1 MKIYLYLDN
10 KIISFSL
17 PNDISGSFS
26 FDEKQEEESKLINIE
41 ARNDTWVLY
50 STEDATVIANNNMVA
65 DVELKT
71 NTFYIIRR
79 KEINYLIYV
88 TALEDNKTIAYSY
101 SKEINLIIGNDKNKC
116 NIYYDCEFL
125 TNGEIKL
132 FCKENQLIIEKTG
145 NINFYINNKAVA
157 KSQYIKAGDEII
169 LFGIKIII
177 VPGLLLIIFPKNK
190 VEIVST
196 SAGINNYYLSAGQK
210 MANVEIKDEDL
221 YNEEDFFSK
230 APRIR
235 RTIETKEIKLSPPP
249 SQQENKELPLI
260 LTIGPML
267 TMGIMAAVML
277 INTLN
282 RIYLGDT
289 TLAQS
294 WPQLVMSIAMLIS
307 MILWPLLTKFYNKKM
322 KQKAKEHLIERYGE
336 YLKDKEKEL
345 VSEAKLQK
353 EILIENLITV
363 EECANIIQNKN
374 VSFWNKRVD
383 QNDFLTVRLGT
394 GNELLDV
401 KVEYPE
407 EGFTIDEDELRKQ
420 ADALVE
426 KYKYIEN
433 VPIGYSFYTNKITAI
448 MGEKNKIPFFINNIL
463 LQLLTFY
470 SYEDIKLVVFTN
482 EEQKEN
488 WDYIKYLNH
497 NFNNEKNFR
506 LFASTVES
514 AKNVAEYLHI
524 EVNRRISNAKNENNY
539 FKPHYIIIIDDYSR
553 VKRHEFI
560 KEVTES
566 DKDLGFS
573 IILIEDR
580 ISKLPSKC
588 NNFITL
594 GNPRSGILKNAYEK
608 QEQIIFYDEI
618 NYKIGV
624 ENFLPILA
632 NIPIEFEEGT
642 SQLPEA
648 ISFLEMEKVGKVEQL
663 NILNRWNTNNPTT
676 SLKAEIGVDDQGDLM
691 YLDLHEKQH
700 GPHGL
705 IAGMTGSGKSEF
717 IITYILSMAI
727 NYSPDDVSF
736 ILIDYKGGGLA
747 FAFENKTA
755 NIVLPHLAGTITN
768 LDKAEMDRTL
778 VSINSEAQRRQKLF
792 NEVRDQLGE
801 STMDIY
807 KYQRLYKE
815 GKIKEAIPHL
825 FIICDEFAELK
836 SQQPEFMDN
845 LISIARIGR
854 SLGVHLI
861 LATQKPSGVV
871 NDQIWS
877 NSKFNIC
884 LKVQD
889 AGDSNEMLKKPDAA
903 LLKQTGRFYLQVGY
917 DEYFALGQS
926 GWCGAKYFPSD
937 KIVKQVDKSIN
948 IINDNAEF
956 IKSIQASS
964 QTKVAAQGEQITAI
978 LNSVIKVAKQ
988 TGKKAKR
995 LWLDNIPDVIL
1006 VDDLVKKYNVTE
1018 EPYNIE
1024 AVIGEYDAPEKQEQ
1038 GLLKYSPIEEGS
1050 TIIYSMDQQESE
1062 MLLNTII
1069 YSTIISHTPEE
1080 INYYIIDYGS
1090 QTFTN
1095 YNNIPHVGGVVL
1107 PGEDEKYR
1115 NLFKMI
1121 REELTKRKTTLVEY
1135 GGMYKNYV
1143 KSSEQK
1149 MPLKVIIMNN
1159 YDAINEADKTLYDT
1173 FPELIRSSDRYGIV
1187 FIITANATNSVPR
1200 KVSQNVDNIYAYKIK
1215 DPTDYYIIFNNK
1227 KKLVPRDIFG
1237 RGIYLEDSLYE
1248 FQTASVI
1255 KDQAQLNQF
1264 LQELSVKLKDKNSL
1278 VASKIP
1284 ELPAH
1289 VTLDYVK
1296 DSIKDITELPIGMT
1310 TEELEIDSL
1319 DITGNTITLILAN
1332 KRKHLQAFIT
1342 SLIKEIKL
1350 IKNINIIAI
1359 DAIKLLDNNKL
1370 ELVNYYSDSLEEVV
1384 PKLTEYLNNIKS
1396 QENYP
1401 QREILVIYGIKEL
1414 IEKVS
1419 DKKQVEELIKAASS
1433 CKKAYIIVAE
1443 EGSKIKELTFDA
1455 WYKEN
1460 VNTLDGLWVGNGVG
1474 DQTLLKINSYSQAL
1488 SKSYKND
1495 IGFHIAEGSY
1505 KKIKLLEFDPGEET
1519 ENEK

>member
-1 MKIYLYLDN
+1 MKIYLYLQN
-10 KIISFSL
+10 RILSFSL

-26 FDEKQEEESKLINIE
+26 FDEKAEEESKLINIE
-41 ARNDTWVLY
+41 ARNDTWILY
-50 STEDATVIANNNMVA
+50 STEDATVIANNNIVA
-65 DVELKT
+65 DTELKS
-71 NTFYIIRR
+71 NSFYIIRR
-79 KEINYLIYV
+79 KEINYLIYA
-88 TALEDNKTIAYSY
+88 TTLESNNTIAYNY
-101 SKEINLIIGNDKNKC
+101 SKELNLILGNDKNKC
-116 NIYYDCEFL
+116 NFYYNCEYL
-125 TNGEIKL
+125 MNNGVRLYFKG
-132 FCKENQLIIEKTG
+132 NQLILEKIG
-145 NINFYINNKAVA
+145 NISVYLNNI
-157 KSQYIKAGDEII
+157 SIDGNHYLKAGDEII
-169 LFGIKIII
+169 VFGVKIIV
-177 VPGLLLIIFPKNK
+177 VPALLLIIYPKDK
-190 VEIVST
+190 VEIMES
-196 SAGINNYYLSAGQK
+196 SAQVKRYYLSAGPK
-210 MANVEIKDEDL
+210 SADVEIKDEDL
-221 YNEEDFFSK
+221 YKEDEYFSK

-235 RTIETKEIKLSPPP
+235 RTIETREIKLSPPP
-249 SQQENKELPLI
+249 SQRENKELPLI

-267 TMGIMAAVML
+267 TMGIMASVML
-277 INTLN
+277 INTIN
-282 RIYLGDT
+282 RLYIGDT
-289 TLAQS
+289 TIEES
-294 WPQLVMSIAMLIS
+294 WPQLVMSGAMLIS
-307 MILWPLLTKFYNKKM
+307 MILWPLLTKLYNKKM
-322 KQKAKEHLIERYGE
+322 KEKEKEHLIERYGE
-336 YLKDKEKEL
+336 YLKEKEKEL
-345 VSEAKLQK
+345 ISEAKLQK

-363 EECANIIQNKN
+363 EECVNIIQNKT
-374 VSFWNKRVD
+374 VAFWNKRID
-383 QNDFLTVRLGT
+383 QNDFLTVRVGT

-448 MGEKNKIPFFINNIL
+448 MGEQNKIPFFMDNIL

-470 SYEDIKLVVFTN
+470 SYEDIKLVIFTN
-482 EEQKEN
+482 EEKKKN

-524 EVNRRISNAKNENNY
+524 EVNRRIPNAKSENNY

-553 VKRHEFI
+553 VKRYEFI
-560 KEVTES
+560 KEITES

-594 GNPRSGILKNAYEK
+594 GNPKSGILKNAYEK
-608 QEQIIFYDEI
+608 QEQVIFYDDI
-618 NYKIGV
+618 NYRISID
-624 ENFLPILA
+624 NFLKTLA

-642 SQLPEA
+642 SQLPDA

-663 NILNRWNTNNPTT
+663 NILNRWNTNNSTT

-727 NYSPDDVSF
+727 NYSPDDVNF

-778 VSINSEAQRRQKLF
+778 VSINSEAQRRQKKF

-877 NSKFNIC
+877 NSKFHIC

-889 AGDSNEMLKKPDAA
+889 ARDSNEMLKKPDAA

-948 IINDNAEF
+948 VINDNAEF
-956 IKSIQASS
+956 IKSIQSS
-964 QTKVAAQGEQITAI
+964 SKTKIAAQGEQITAI
-978 LNSVIKVAKQ
+978 LNSIIKVAKQ

-995 LWLDNIPDVIL
+995 LWLDNIPDIIL
-1006 VDDLVKKYNVTE
+1006 VDDLIKKYNVVE

-1024 AVIGEYDAPEKQEQ
+1024 AIIGEYDAPEKQSQ
-1038 GLLKYSPIEEGS
+1038 GLLKYNPIEQGN
-1050 TIIYSMDQQESE
+1050 TIVYSMDQQESE

-1069 YSTIISHTPEE
+1069 YSTIINHTVEE

-1095 YNNIPHVGGVVL
+1095 YNSIPHVGGVVL

-1121 REELTKRKTTLVEY
+1121 REELITRKNILAQS
-1135 GGMYKNYV
+1135 GGIYKNYI
-1143 KSSEQK
+1143 KTAEK
-1149 MPLKVIIMNN
+1149 KLPLKVIIMNN
-1159 YDAINEADKTLYDT
+1159 YDAINEVDKTLYDT

-1237 RGIYLEDSLYE
+1237 RGIYLEDTLYE
-1248 FQTASVI
+1248 FQTSSI
-1255 KDQAQLNQF
+1255 TEDQSQLNQY
-1264 LQELSVKLKDKNSL
+1264 LQELSIKLKENNSK

-1284 ELPAH
+1284 ELPSH

-1296 DSIKDITELPIGMT
+1296 ENIKDITELPIGMT

-1319 DITGNTITLILAN
+1319 DITGNTVTLILAN
-1332 KRKHLQAFIT
+1332 KRKHLQTFIT
-1342 SLIKEIKL
+1342 SLIEEIKL
-1350 IKNINIIAI
+1350 IANINIIVI
-1359 DAIKLLDNNKL
+1359 DAIKLLDNKKL
-1370 ELVNYYSDSLEEVV
+1370 ELINYYNDSLADVV
-1384 PKLTEYLNNIKS
+1384 DKLIEYLNNIKE

-1401 QREILVIYGIKEL
+1401 QKEILVIYGIKEL
-1414 IEKVS
+1414 IEKMT
-1419 DKKQVEELIKAASS
+1419 DKKKIEELIKATSI
-1433 CKKAYIIVAE
+1433 CKRAYIIAAE
-1443 EGSKIKELTFDA
+1443 ESSKMKDLSFET

-1460 VNTLDGLWVGNGVG
+1460 VNILDGLWIGNGVG
-1474 DQTLLKINSYSQAL
+1474 DQSLLKINTYSPTL
-1488 SKSYKND
+1488 SKSYKNN
-1495 IGFHIAEGSY
+1495 IGFHITEGSY
-1505 KKIKLLEFDPGEET
+1505 KKIKLLEFDGGEGT
-1519 ENEK
+1519 EDEK